1 MSRAREVSKVSTT
14 LVTLESSI
22 NSNFEN
28 FETDIAYSSASPVSA
43 STGQVWIDS
52 TDNNAPLVKVY
63 NGTTWVEVSGAGGG
77 GDPIPQSLL
86 LGGI

>member
-1 MSRAREVSKVSTT
+1 MSRAREVSKVTSTLT
-14 LVTLESSI
+14 TLESSV
-22 NSNFEN
+22 NSN

-63 NGTTWVEVSGAGGG
+63 NGTTWVEVYGAGG

>member
-22 NSNFEN
+22 NSNFEK
-28 FETDIAYSSASPVSA
+28 DIAYSSASPVSA

-52 TDNNAPLVKVY
+52 TDNNALLVKVY

-77 GDPIPQSLL
+77 DPVPQSLL

>member
-1 MSRAREVSKVSTT
+1 MSRAREVSKVIST
-14 LVTLESSI
+14 V
-22 NSNFEN
+22 EN
-28 FETDIAYSSASPVSA
+28 LDAVAYSSASPVSA

>member
-14 LVTLESSI
+14 LFTLESTI

-63 NGTTWVEVSGAGGG
+63 NGITWVEVSGAGGG
-77 GDPIPQSLL
+77 GGMATTLMTIGAS
-86 LGGI
+86 

>member
-1 MSRAREVSKVSTT
+1 MSRAREVSKASTT
-14 LVTLESSI
+14 LVTLESNI
-22 NSNFEN
+22 NSNFEK
-28 FETDIAYSSASPVSA
+28 DIAYSSASPVSA

-77 GDPIPQSLL
+77 DPVPQSLL